1 MSKIVIAG
9 GSGFLGQELA
19 NYFTALQDEVIILSR
34 GQSRSEHGVQYVQWD
49 ARTNGSWI
57 EVLEGADILINLT
70 GKSVD
75 CRYTENNKNE
85 IIRSR
90 VDSSK
95 ILGQVVEKLSSPPK
109 LWMNA
114 STATIYRHSEDKM
127 MTEADGEIGS
137 DFSMNVAKAWE
148 EAFYDSNT
156 PKTRKVALRISLVLG
171 KSGGVYP
178 VLRRLAKFGLAGKM
192 GSGNQRFA
200 WIHIDDVKKILS
212 FVISN
217 DSIEGP
223 INCVAPSPPTNAEF
237 LKELRKSI
245 KAPFGIPQPKLL
257 LKIGGAIIGTES
269 ELVLKSRWAIPQK
282 LTDTGFKF
290 DYNTHEEALKDLA

>member
-19 NYFTALQDEVIILSR
+19 SHFREMQNEVIILSR
-34 GQSRSEHGVQYVQWD
+34 GPSRMKDNIKHVQWD
-49 ARTNGSWI
+49 GKNIDSWKD
-57 EVLEGADILINLT
+57 ELEGSDVLINLT

-75 CRYTENNKNE
+75 CRYTEKNKNE

-90 VDSSK
+90 VDSTK
-95 ILGQVVEKLSSPPK
+95 ALGKVVEKLSNPPK

-114 STATIYRHSEDKM
+114 STATIYRYSEDKK
-127 MTEADGEIGS
+127 MTESDGEIGS

-148 EAFYDSNT
+148 EAFNESVT

-200 WIHIDDVKKILS
+200 WIHVDDIKRIVD
-212 FVISN
+212 FTISN
-217 DSIEGP
+217 DTISGP
-223 INCVAPSPPTNAEF
+223 INCVAPTTPTNKEF
-237 LKELRKSI
+237 LKELRKSL
-245 KAPFGIPQPKLL
+245 KAPFGIPQPKFL
-257 LKIGGAIIGTES
+257 LKIGGMLIGTES
-269 ELVLKSRWAIPQK
+269 ELVLKSRWAI
-282 LTDTGFKF
+282 
-290 DYNTHEEALKDLA
+290 LKN